1 MTVKGFELSGKRAL
15 VVGAGSAVGGAI
27 VQALAEAGARVA
39 LGSVHGSS
47 EELGRIRA
55 RAGGLGAALEAA
67 DLTLPGAADRLV
79 RQALEALGGLDIV
92 VSCGDLRLA
101 GPFTSLGDADWER
114 LVAVN
119 LTAPVRLLRAAGR
132 ELLARDGGR
141 VICVLSILGERGLP
155 HTAAYGACQA
165 GLMQLVRAL
174 SLEWARR
181 NVRVNAIALGWLEGD
196 PLLGEETSAALVK
209 YLPARRLGRPEE
221 VGPLAVYLASDA
233 ADMMTGQTIFV
244 DGAAMV
250 HA

>member
-1 MTVKGFELSGKRAL
+1 VTVEGFELTGKRAL
-15 VVGAGSAVGGAI
+15 VVGAGSAVGRSI
-27 VQALAEAGARVA
+27 VRALAEAGARVA
-39 LGSVHGSS
+39 LGSVQGSS
-47 EELGRIRA
+47 EELGRLREV
-55 RAGGLGAALEAA
+55 AGGLGVALGAA
-67 DLTLPGAADRLV
+67 DLTLPGAADRMV
-79 RQALEALGGLDIV
+79 RQALEALGGLDVV

-101 GPFTSLGDADWER
+101 GPFTTLTDAEWDR

-132 ELLARDGGR
+132 ELLARAGGR
-141 VICVLSILGERGLP
+141 VICVVSMLGERGLP
-155 HTAAYGACQA
+155 YTAAYGACQA

-181 NVRVNAIALGWLEGD
+181 NVRVNAIALGWLESD
-196 PLLGEETSAALVK
+196 PFLGEETAAALVK
-209 YLPARRLGRPEE
+209 YLPARRLGLPGE

-244 DGAAMV
+244 DGAAMA